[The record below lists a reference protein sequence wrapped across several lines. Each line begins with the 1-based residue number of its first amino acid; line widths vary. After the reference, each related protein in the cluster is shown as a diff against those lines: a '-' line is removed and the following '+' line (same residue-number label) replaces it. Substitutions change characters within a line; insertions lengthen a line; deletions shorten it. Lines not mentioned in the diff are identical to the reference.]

1 MSIANI
7 EMFINENLSTD
18 HTLSSA
24 DDQPSDQPDND
35 PNLWANPFKSYI
47 KTLSNPKTFP
57 QYFVPI

>member
-35 PNLWANPFKSYI
+35 PNL
-47 KTLSNPKTFP
+47 
-57 QYFVPI
+57 